1 MHFLLL
7 SVVLSVSVSVLLKL
21 APRLHLDIRQAIAV
35 NYLVATVLTAALLQP
50 QLRSLQQAGWP
61 GLVLLLLLGAGLP
74 AMFWVLALAVR
85 RAGVVRTDAAM
96 RLSLLL
102 SLVAAFAW
110 FGEPLSWLKAAG
122 IAVGL
127 LAIALVVTRQRDQ
140 ASDAATGWSGLLLLV
155 FAGMGAVDILFKL
168 MARLSEAS
176 SASVLLAVFMLAGLL
191 SLLVVARLYVRGLA
205 QWRPR
210 HVLAGLVL
218 GALNFGNIVFYI
230 HAHRALP
237 QNPSLVFAAMN
248 IGVIVLATLVGVLAF
263 RERLGRWNIVG
274 LVLAVLAVAILA
286 R

>member
-21 APRLHLDIRQAIAV
+21 AARFNLDIRQAIAV
-35 NYLVATVLTAALLQP
+35 NYLVAAVLTAALLQP
-50 QLRSLQQAGWP
+50 QLRSLQQAGRP
-61 GLVLLLLLGAGLP
+61 GLGLLLLLGAGLP
-74 AMFWVLALAVR
+74 TMFWVLALAVR

-102 SLVAAFAW
+102 PLVAAFAW
-110 FGEPLSWLKAAG
+110 FGEPLSWVKAAG

-127 LAIALVVTRQRDQ
+127 LAIALVVIRQRDR
-140 ASDAATGWSGLLLLV
+140 ASGAAPAWSYLLLLV

-168 MARLSEAS
+168 MSRLSQAS
-176 SASVLLAVFMLAGLL
+176 SASVLLAAFMLAGLL
-191 SLLVVARLYVRGLA
+191 SLLAVARLYLRGLA
-205 QWRPR
+205 HWHPR
-210 HVLAGLVL
+210 HLLAGLVL

-274 LVLAVLAVAILA
+274 LVLAVLAVAMLA